1 MTPLED
7 AVATI
12 SDLYEMA
19 DVMVESQPQ
28 AKGRSETSSS
38 MRLSDIKSDQYEEG
52 SENGKWLKLV
62 LFLPH
67 LLLLL

>member
-1 MTPLED
+1 MYQDTLTPLED

-38 MRLSDIKSDQYEEG
+38 AHMSDIKTDQYEEG
-52 SENGKWLKLV
+52 SENG
-62 LFLPH
+62 LFL
-67 LLLLL
+67 